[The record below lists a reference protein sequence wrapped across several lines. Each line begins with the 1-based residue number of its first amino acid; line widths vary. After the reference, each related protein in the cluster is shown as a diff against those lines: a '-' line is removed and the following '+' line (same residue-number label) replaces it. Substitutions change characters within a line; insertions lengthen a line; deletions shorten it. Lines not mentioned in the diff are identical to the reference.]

1 MQRRWAAGIHLLTM
15 AAPALSPDCLG
26 WARAA
31 GYGCSTDDSTET
43 LVLQSQMGPP
53 TRYHI
58 RQVRDRLR
66 LTTQTEDDTEE
77 RAMLFAADREVLE
90 RFLYGVFGDDIRDD
104 LGLPYLELP
113 WTAEALAPGYTL
125 GEMDR
130 GYRTLRRGSVPL
142 AAAPDPTLSLLALVP
157 LSHFLGMTAAAL
169 RAAFLAENGAP
180 LLTGGAYSTG
190 EPPRR
195 TP

>member
-1 MQRRWAAGIHLLTM
+1 M
-15 AAPALSPDCLG
+15 AAPVLSPDCLG

-53 TRYHI
+53 MRYHI

-77 RAMLFAADREVLE
+77 RPMLFAADQEVLE

-104 LGLPYLELP
+104 LGLPFLELP
-113 WTAEALAPGYTL
+113 WTADDLATGYTL
-125 GEMDR
+125 GEMHR
-130 GYRTLRRGSVPL
+130 GYRTLRRGGVPL

-169 RAAFLAENGAP
+169 RAAFLAERGAP
-180 LLTGGAYSTG
+180 LLIGGAYSPGT
-190 EPPRR
+190 PPGR